1 MGVERICSGVEGGG
15 IEHVRVGVEH
25 VHVGVEHVRMGVER
39 VRMGVERVRAGVE
52 CVRAGVEGGGIEG
65 TREWANMGW
74 EFQSETRE
82 NYVVYIPRMPMN
94 GRGRKKSPPTHI

>member
-25 VHVGVEHVRMGVER
+25 VCVGVEHVRMGVER
-39 VRMGVERVRAGVE
+39 VCAGVE
-52 CVRAGVEGGGIEG
+52 CVRAGVEDGGIKG

-74 EFQSETRE
+74 EFESETRE
-82 NYVVYIPRMPMN
+82 NYIVYIPRMPMN
-94 GRGRKKSPPTHI
+94 GRGRKKSPLTHI

>member
-1 MGVERICSGVEGGG
+1 MGVERICSGVKGGG

-25 VHVGVEHVRMGVER
+25 VCVGVEH

-65 TREWANMGW
+65 TREWANMG
-74 EFQSETRE
+74 
-82 NYVVYIPRMPMN
+82 
-94 GRGRKKSPPTHI
+94 